1 MAAEE
6 YAVYDKFEKFEQAYR
21 CADVPGVAY
30 AVSSNGDS
38 GLVGIFF
45 VGPILA
51 CNFGVRDLVT
61 AIVGD
66 IFVSDNPERISSLN
80 SFLFGDFRDLT
91 YALV

>member
-61 AIVGD
+61 AIVGSS
-66 IFVSDNPERISSLN
+66 IKSCRTSLRRILTNSGRSIGVANP
-80 SFLFGDFRDLT
+80 GTD
-91 YALV
+91 